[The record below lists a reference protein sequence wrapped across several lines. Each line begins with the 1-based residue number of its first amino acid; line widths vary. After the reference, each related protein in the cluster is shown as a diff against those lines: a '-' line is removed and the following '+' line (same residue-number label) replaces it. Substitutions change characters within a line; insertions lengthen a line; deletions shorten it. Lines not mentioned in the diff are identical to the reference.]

1 MSWWA
6 ATETGELKRE
16 VFHFLSIS
24 RDIFKVWFT
33 PLMIYCLGLLVTSP
47 LKLTWEIRERNN
59 TFKAQ
64 RGWRPSQPHTFLH
77 FYISTAASPA
87 ANVFILLIRFL
98 FLGHCG
104 KKTYKNVIKWC
115 IYFGQTFAA
124 WHKPVCDF
132 IITCVWRQTAPICRE
147 SVNLLSTHDAGIQCW
162 FNQPRFENECS
173 DFHGRQLKNRK
184 WA

>member
-77 FYISTAASPA
+77 FYCSQPCSKCIHITHSVSFSGPLWQK
-87 ANVFILLIRFL
+87 NLQKCYKMMHL
-98 FLGHCG
+98 FWTDFCCL
-104 KKTYKNVIKWC
+104 TQV
-115 IYFGQTFAA
+115 
-124 WHKPVCDF
+124 VCDF

-162 FNQPRFENECS
+162 FNQLRFKKNQCS

>member
-6 ATETGELKRE
+6 ATATGELKRE

-77 FYISTAASPA
+77 IYISTAASPA
-87 ANVFILLIRFL
+87 ANVFVLLIRFL

-104 KKTYKNVIKWC
+104 KKNLQKCYKMMHLFWTDFCCLTQACLWFYN
-115 IYFGQTFAA
+115 
-124 WHKPVCDF
+124 HVCLKTNCTNLSGISESF
-132 IITCVWRQTAPICRE
+132 KHSRCRN
-147 SVNLLSTHDAGIQCW
+147 SVLI
-162 FNQPRFENECS
+162 
-173 DFHGRQLKNRK
+173 
-184 WA
+184 